1 MVFGDL
7 SKISLGAAAG
17 VVAERGGY
25 VSALSDKARA
35 HPASDAAGDLLAAP
49 PPRVSL
55 RRRLRHLVRGP
66 ERVRVPHDAPRAPG
80 PRRRRPERGARAH
93 ARVPPRGARRS
104 GRRRRAVPPADA
116 ATAATAATAAIGSSL
131 ATATKASTK
140 VSTADASS
148 LLVPL
153 CFLAGAGTAA
163 AVYYYGP
170 ERCRLA
176 MDAATAKTK
185 RALEARWKRVKAFLG
200 PGFDD
205 ALVRATALVV
215 AAKAAV
221 AALPSHPRVV
231 AWRDAAETFARETAA
246 PKARDLYAEVAS
258 AAFAGIELAEEGA
271 KAVVKKSVDVAKPAL
286 AKTLELAKPH
296 WEKAVAAL
304 RPKIEAAIEYLERA
318 FSALGGEK

>member
-1 MVFGDL
+1 MRSTSPRSSPL
-7 SKISLGAAAG
+7 W
-17 VVAERGGY
+17 
-25 VSALSDKARA
+25 
-35 HPASDAAGDLLAAP
+35 AAP
-49 PPRVSL
+49 P
-55 RRRLRHLVRGP
+55 RR
-66 ERVRVPHDAPRAPG
+66 
-80 PRRRRPERGARAH
+80 PRRRRD
-93 ARVPPRGARRS
+93 RRDRRNRRHRLVLS
-104 GRRRRAVPPADA
+104 GQNVDQ
-116 ATAATAATAAIGSSL
+116 G
-131 ATATKASTK
+131 
-140 VSTADASS
+140 VADASS

-153 CFLAGAGTAA
+153 CFLAGPGTAA
-163 AVYYYGP
+163 AGP
-170 ERCRLA
+170 SAPACRLA
-176 MDAATAKTK
+176 MDAATAKQAGLG
-185 RALEARWKRVKAFLG
+185 RGGGKAFLG

-215 AAKAAV
+215 AAKAV

-231 AWRDAAETFARETAA
+231 AWRDAETFAERGGAQ
-246 PKARDLYAEVAS
+246 ARDLYAEVAS

>member
-35 HPASDAAGDLLAAP
+35 SGFDAAGDLLAAP
-49 PPRVSL
+49 PPALASVAASATSFADPSEFAFPTTLPELQDRVVAGLSAAREL
-55 RRRLRHLVRGP
+55 MREYLPAELAALGGAA
-66 ERVRVPHDAPRAPG
+66 AP
-80 PRRRRPERGARAH
+80 
-93 ARVPPRGARRS
+93 S
-104 GRRRRAVPPADA
+104 PANA

-140 VSTADASS
+140 ASTADASS

>member
-1 MVFGDL
+1 MSTDEHQALDEFDDLPSAFSVPHLRLERLRDPAVFRVVAGL
-7 SKISLGAAAG
+7 SAARELMREYLPAELAALGGAAAP
-17 VVAERGGY
+17 
-25 VSALSDKARA
+25 S
-35 HPASDAAGDLLAAP
+35 
-49 PPRVSL
+49 
-55 RRRLRHLVRGP
+55 
-66 ERVRVPHDAPRAPG
+66 
-80 PRRRRPERGARAH
+80 
-93 ARVPPRGARRS
+93 
-104 GRRRRAVPPADA
+104 PADA

>member
-35 HPASDAAGDLLAAP
+35 SGFDAAGDLLAAP
-49 PPRVSL
+49 PPALASVAASATSFADPSEFAFPTTLPELQDRVVAGLSAAREL
-55 RRRLRHLVRGP
+55 MREYLPAELAALGGAA
-66 ERVRVPHDAPRAPG
+66 AP
-80 PRRRRPERGARAH
+80 
-93 ARVPPRGARRS
+93 S
-104 GRRRRAVPPADA
+104 PADA

-131 ATATKASTK
+131 ATATKVSPGVAG
-140 VSTADASS
+140 STADASS

-231 AWRDAAETFARETAA
+231 AWREAAETFARETAA

>member
-35 HPASDAAGDLLAAP
+35 SGFDAAGDLLAAP
-49 PPRVSL
+49 PPALASVAASATSFADPSEFAFPTTLPELQDRVVAGLSAAREL
-55 RRRLRHLVRGP
+55 MREYLPAELAALGGAA
-66 ERVRVPHDAPRAPG
+66 AP
-80 PRRRRPERGARAH
+80 
-93 ARVPPRGARRS
+93 S
-104 GRRRRAVPPADA
+104 PANA

>member
-1 MVFGDL
+1 M
-7 SKISLGAAAG
+7 
-17 VVAERGGY
+17 
-25 VSALSDKARA
+25 
-35 HPASDAAGDLLAAP
+35 
-49 PPRVSL
+49 
-55 RRRLRHLVRGP
+55 
-66 ERVRVPHDAPRAPG
+66 
-80 PRRRRPERGARAH
+80 
-93 ARVPPRGARRS
+93 
-104 GRRRRAVPPADA
+104 
-116 ATAATAATAAIGSSL
+116 
-131 ATATKASTK
+131 
-140 VSTADASS
+140 STADASS

>member
-35 HPASDAAGDLLAAP
+35 SGFDAAGDLLAAP
-49 PPRVSL
+49 PPALASVAASATSFADPSEFAFPTTLPELQDRVVAGLSAAREL
-55 RRRLRHLVRGP
+55 MREYLPAELAALDGAA
-66 ERVRVPHDAPRAPG
+66 AP
-80 PRRRRPERGARAH
+80 
-93 ARVPPRGARRS
+93 S
-104 GRRRRAVPPADA
+104 PADA

-231 AWRDAAETFARETAA
+231 AWREAAETFARETAA

>member
-35 HPASDAAGDLLAAP
+35 SGFDAAGDLLAAP
-49 PPRVSL
+49 PPALAFVAASATSFADPSEFAFPTTLPELQDRVVAGLSAAREL
-55 RRRLRHLVRGP
+55 MREYLPAELAALGGAA
-66 ERVRVPHDAPRAPG
+66 AP
-80 PRRRRPERGARAH
+80 
-93 ARVPPRGARRS
+93 S
-104 GRRRRAVPPADA
+104 PADA

>member
-35 HPASDAAGDLLAAP
+35 SGFDAAGDLLAAP
-49 PPRVSL
+49 PPALASVAASATSFADPSEFAFPTTLPELQDRVVAGLSAAREL
-55 RRRLRHLVRGP
+55 MREYLPAELAALDGAA
-66 ERVRVPHDAPRAPG
+66 AP
-80 PRRRRPERGARAH
+80 
-93 ARVPPRGARRS
+93 S
-104 GRRRRAVPPADA
+104 PADA

>member
-35 HPASDAAGDLLAAP
+35 SGFDAAGDLLAAP
-49 PPRVSL
+49 PPALASVAASATSFADPSEFAFPTTLPELQDRVVAGLSAAREL
-55 RRRLRHLVRGP
+55 MREYLPAELAALGGAA
-66 ERVRVPHDAPRAPG
+66 AP
-80 PRRRRPERGARAH
+80 
-93 ARVPPRGARRS
+93 S
-104 GRRRRAVPPADA
+104 PADA
-116 ATAATAATAAIGSSL
+116 
-131 ATATKASTK
+131 
-140 VSTADASS
+140 STADASS

>member
-1 MVFGDL
+1 
-7 SKISLGAAAG
+7 
-17 VVAERGGY
+17 
-25 VSALSDKARA
+25 
-35 HPASDAAGDLLAAP
+35 
-49 PPRVSL
+49 
-55 RRRLRHLVRGP
+55 
-66 ERVRVPHDAPRAPG
+66 
-80 PRRRRPERGARAH
+80 
-93 ARVPPRGARRS
+93 
-104 GRRRRAVPPADA
+104 
-116 ATAATAATAAIGSSL
+116 
-131 ATATKASTK
+131 
-140 VSTADASS
+140 
-148 LLVPL
+148 
-153 CFLAGAGTAA
+153 
-163 AVYYYGP
+163 
-170 ERCRLA
+170 

>member
-1 MVFGDL
+1 MREYLPAELAALG
-7 SKISLGAAAG
+7 GAAAP
-17 VVAERGGY
+17 
-25 VSALSDKARA
+25 S
-35 HPASDAAGDLLAAP
+35 
-49 PPRVSL
+49 
-55 RRRLRHLVRGP
+55 
-66 ERVRVPHDAPRAPG
+66 
-80 PRRRRPERGARAH
+80 
-93 ARVPPRGARRS
+93 
-104 GRRRRAVPPADA
+104 PADA